1 MPWSIAQQQKTP
13 LTKRTSQA
21 GIHETTEPEIQAI
34 DKLNMSTTKNQR
46 KENCAHLDEITKP
59 REVVRQLARMA
70 RQVARYS
77 RRFHDDYWK
86 GAASGYISAARLIG
100 SHQLGMRALSRKQEG
115 HLRRLAK
122 EGGK

>member
-1 MPWSIAQQQKTP
+1 
-13 LTKRTSQA
+13 
-21 GIHETTEPEIQAI
+21 
-34 DKLNMSTTKNQR
+34 MSTTKTQC
-46 KENCAHLDEITKP
+46 KGNCTHNIDRIAKP
-59 REVVRQLARMA
+59 REIVKQLARMA

-77 RRFHDDYWK
+77 RRFEDDYWK
-86 GAASGYISAARLIG
+86 GAASGYMSAARLIG